1 MVGGTHLIRR
11 LGLLE
16 RLRIPVETLANFLDV
31 VEARYHASNPF
42 HNALHATDTLFTLQ
56 YFLRRPLLSE
66 MLGPLDTLAALL
78 AAAVHDYGHPGLTNA
93 FLVATRHEH
102 ALLYNDQSVRPS

>member
-11 LGLLE
+11 LGVLE

-56 YFLRRPLLSE
+56 VRVRLRGRDSPLVRV
-66 MLGPLDTLAALL
+66 GAR
-78 AAAVHDYGHPGLTNA
+78 VRVR
-93 FLVATRHEH
+93 FIVTR
-102 ALLYNDQSVRPS
+102 SSRCR

>member
-1 MVGGTHLIRR
+1 MTAVLEKMDSWDFDVFALDEATGGRPLVVGGTHLIRR

-56 YFLRRPLLSE
+56 
-66 MLGPLDTLAALL
+66 
-78 AAAVHDYGHPGLTNA
+78 V
-93 FLVATRHEH
+93 
-102 ALLYNDQSVRPS
+102 VRW

>member
-1 MVGGTHLIRR
+1 VVGGTHLIRR

-56 YFLRRPLLSE
+56 
-66 MLGPLDTLAALL
+66 
-78 AAAVHDYGHPGLTNA
+78 V
-93 FLVATRHEH
+93 
-102 ALLYNDQSVRPS
+102 VRW